1 MNTNQ
6 YAYSPRRMT
15 GLGEAFQQRVHR
27 TQMREEMLRQQ
38 PGHVPA
44 RSVSHFLKTNE
55 SEGAPMVM
63 NKSRR

>member
-6 YAYSPRRMT
+6 YAYNPRRMT
-15 GLGEAFQQRVHR
+15 GLGEAFQQRVQR
-27 TQMREEMLRQQ
+27 TQLREEMLRKQ

-55 SEGAPMVM
+55 CGGSPVVT